1 MIKNLINKNKKLY
14 FILLL
19 LILIV
24 VLIMSCKKVNLLGP
38 NNIPP
43 PTKFPII
50 DDNKPEIPDYPD
62 PTPVPD
68 PPDEG
73 DIEEKPIEVK
83 PEVVPNGTVFGGY
96 GRRFK
101 FKNDWYVLAT
111 NEYQYDPNTKRL
123 NPTGKGA
130 VLKINNDGSTITKIH
145 SISSGSDLEQT
156 EYWKNLHSKK
166 LVIND
171 TEVRIPIKAESQ
183 GLAKT
188 IRYVISDDVPNNIGV
203 HVRYN
208 YDEETGEIIEKVYKK
223 IDNWAFGYVEKFI
236 IHYSNRSSSD
246 LLNWNKAISSNVFD
260 FPKTNFNNPSFQGR
274 VGNAVRNEIVYF
286 KGKIFVFRT
295 VFNVYDKLLTFYRD
309 PSEGDFIL
317 CTDEYYTIE
326 WEKDMSDAKNWITN
340 HIRNGLYAYQYN
352 VWYDENKLYVE
363 IASNYMKYSY
373 SDRWKLWTN
382 NLVGSHYHQNIYTT
396 EDGIN
401 WKEESY
407 DIINKYKPTPAGQ
420 SLGYSDSDSSVINE
434 TNQMIGYEMPDGTP
448 FEPSYTELNGK
459 YYRTFNS
466 TYPMPPIKEIMETVD
481 RFETNFTVTEEHIK
495 KSGYYQLQVS
505 SVLPDKAQESDWV
518 NVVPNNQTTSSIGWE
533 SGGADLFTFNNK
545 IVRLVDY
552 DRQFKLNTQYETALN
567 LSQKYYALLEASKTM
582 EDYKKYNYYFLYY
595 KAMAD
600 MLKIIKDKGNDYFR
614 PDEAV
619 THYTFEL

>member
-1 MIKNLINKNKKLY
+1 MKKNFINKKMY
-14 FILLL
+14 FLLLL

-24 VLIMSCKKVNLLGP
+24 VLIMSCKKINLLSP
-38 NNIPP
+38 TYIPP
-43 PTKFPII
+43 PTEFPNIE
-50 DDNKPEIPDYPD
+50 DDKPVIPDYPN
-62 PTPVPD
+62 PTPIPT
-68 PPDEG
+68 PPEEG

-83 PEVVPNGTVFGGY
+83 PEAVANGTVFGGY

-111 NEYQYDPNTKRL
+111 NEYKYDPNTKGL

-130 VLKINNDGSTITKIH
+130 VLRIEKDGKTITKIH
-145 SISSGSDLEQT
+145 SLSSGSDLEKA
-156 EYWKNLHSKK
+156 EYWKNLNSKK
-166 LVIND
+166 LVITD
-171 TEVRIPIKAESQ
+171 TEVSIPIKAESQ
-183 GLAKT
+183 GWATNWNYK
-188 IRYVISDDVPNNIGV
+188 IPDNVPNNIG
-203 HVRYN
+203 YYWGYS
-208 YDEETGEIIEKVYKK
+208 YDKVTGEKIEDIYKK
-223 IDNWAFGYVEKFI
+223 ITDDNFGYVEKLI

-246 LLNWNKAISSNVFD
+246 LLNWKKASSSNIFD
-260 FPKTNFNNPSFQGR
+260 FPKPNFNNTSFQGR
-274 VGNAVRNEIVYF
+274 FGNAIENRIIYF
-286 KGKIFVFRT
+286 KGKIFVFKLD
-295 VFNVYDKLLTFYRD
+295 FSFYDEYLTYYIEPRDEDFYW
-309 PSEGDFIL
+309 SKN
-317 CTDEYYTIE
+317 EYYTIE
-326 WEKDMSDAKNWITN
+326 WGKDMSDAKNWVTN
-340 HIRNGLYAYQYN
+340 HMINGLEVYG

-363 IASNYMKYSY
+363 ISSSYLKRRY
-373 SDRWKLWTN
+373 SDRYKLWTN
-382 NLVGSHYHQNIYTT
+382 YYVRNDPKNVYTT

-401 WKEESY
+401 WKEEPY
-407 DIINKYKPTPAGQ
+407 DVMDKYKLKGAGISSGYDPASGSIINIT
-420 SLGYSDSDSSVINE
+420 NE
-434 TNQMIGYEMPDGTP
+434 MLGYEMPDGTP

-505 SVLPDKAQESDWV
+505 SVSPDKAQESDWV

-552 DRQFKLNTQYETALN
+552 DRQFKLNSQYETALN
-567 LSQKYYALLEASKTM
+567 LSQKYYNLLLNSTM
-582 EDYKKYNYYFLYY
+582 SDFKKYDYYFLYY

-619 THYTFEL
+619 THYTFEIN

>member
-1 MIKNLINKNKKLY
+1 
-14 FILLL
+14 
-19 LILIV
+19 
-24 VLIMSCKKVNLLGP
+24 MSCKKVNLLGP

-43 PTKFPII
+43 PTQFPII
-50 DDNKPEIPDYPD
+50 DDEKPEIPDYPN

-68 PPDEG
+68 PPEEG

-83 PEVVPNGTVFGGY
+83 PEVVQNGTVFGGY

-111 NEYQYDPNTKRL
+111 NEYEYNPETKILRQL
-123 NPTGKGA
+123 NKGA
-130 VLKINNDGSTITKIH
+130 VLRIEKDGKTITKIYSINSGDLEQTEYWKNLH
-145 SISSGSDLEQT
+145 SKKLTKIYSINSGDLEQT

-166 LVIND
+166 LVITD
-171 TEVRIPIKAESQ
+171 TEVRIHVKAESQ
-183 GLAKT
+183 GWATNWDYK
-188 IRYVISDDVPNNIGV
+188 IPDNVPNNIG
-203 HVRYN
+203 YYWGYS
-208 YDEETGEIIEKVYKK
+208 YDEETGEKIEDIYKK
-223 IDNWAFGYVEKFI
+223 ITDENFGYIEKLI

-246 LLNWNKAISSNVFD
+246 LLNWNKYSSSNVFD
-260 FPKTNFNNPSFQGR
+260 FPKIDFNNPNFQGR
-274 VGNAVRNEIVYF
+274 FGNGARNRIIYF
-286 KGKIFVFRT
+286 KGKIFVFK
-295 VFNVYDKLLTFYRD
+295 FGFDFYDEYLTYYIEPRD
-309 PSEGDFIL
+309 GYFIIG
-317 CTDEYYTIE
+317 TDEYYTIE
-326 WEKDMSDAKNWITN
+326 WGKDMSDAKNWVTN
-340 HIRNGLYAYQYN
+340 YIKYPYSAYRTFVY
-352 VWYDENKLYVE
+352 YDENKLYLFPDYYE
-363 IASNYMKYSY
+363 KYTY
-373 SDRWKLWTN
+373 SDKWKLWTN
-382 NLVGSHYHQNIYTT
+382 ITYYDRYVVYTT
-396 EDGIN
+396 EDSIN
-401 WKEESY
+401 WKELPY
-407 DIINKYKPTPAGQ
+407 DIIDKNKLIFCKE
-420 SLGYSDSDSSVINE
+420 SVGPETLISGEHTIRNF

-505 SVLPDKAQESDWV
+505 SVPPDKAQESDWV

-567 LSQKYYALLEASKTM
+567 LSEKYYNLLLNSPMSEF
-582 EDYKKYNYYFLYY
+582 KKYDYYFLYY

-600 MLKIIKDKGNDYFR
+600 MLKMIKDKGNDYFR

-619 THYTFEL
+619 THYTFELN

>member
-1 MIKNLINKNKKLY
+1 MKKKVY
-14 FILLL
+14 FILPL
-19 LILIV
+19 LILII
-24 VLIMSCKKVNLLGP
+24 VLIMSCRKINILGP

-43 PTKFPII
+43 PTAFPNI
-50 DDNKPEIPDYPD
+50 DDEKPEIPDYPD
-62 PTPVPD
+62 PTPVPT
-68 PPDEG
+68 PPDEV
-73 DIEEKPIEVK
+73 EEKPIEVK
-83 PEVVPNGTVFGGY
+83 PEVVQNGTVFGGY

-111 NEYQYDPNTKRL
+111 NEYEYNYETKTL
-123 NPTGKGA
+123 NPRGKGA
-130 VLKINNDGSTITKIH
+130 ILKIENDGRTITKIY
-145 SISSGSDLEQT
+145 SINSGDLEKA
-156 EYWKNLHSKK
+156 EYWKNLNSKK
-166 LVIND
+166 LVITD
-171 TEVRIPIKAESQ
+171 TEVNIPIKAESQ
-183 GLAKT
+183 GWAT
-188 IRYVISDDVPNNIGV
+188 TWIYIIPNDIPNNICTHTYIGGSDKIISE
-203 HVRYN
+203 N
-208 YDEETGEIIEKVYKK
+208 FGCIEKL
-223 IDNWAFGYVEKFI
+223 I

-246 LLNWNKAISSNVFD
+246 LLNWNKTYSSNVFD
-260 FPKTNFNNPSFQGR
+260 FPKTNFNNPNFQGR
-274 VGNAVRNEIVYF
+274 FGNAIRNEIVYF

-295 VFNVYDKLLTFYRD
+295 AFNVYDKLLTYYRD

-326 WEKDMSDAKNWITN
+326 WGKDMSDAKNWVTN
-340 HIRNGLYAYQYN
+340 HIRNGLYAYYYN

-363 IASNYMKYSY
+363 ISSDYIKYSY

-382 NLVGSHYHQNIYTT
+382 CSVNNNFRKNVYTT

-401 WKEESY
+401 WKEEPY
-407 DIINKYKPTPAGQ
+407 DIINKYKPTPAGS
-420 SLGYSDSDSSVINE
+420 SLGYSDRSAEIINE

-505 SVLPDKAQESDWV
+505 SIPPDKAQESDWV
-518 NVVPNNQTTSSIGWE
+518 NVVPNNELTSAIGWE

-567 LSQKYYALLEASKTM
+567 LSQKYYNLLLNSPMSEF
-582 EDYKKYNYYFLYY
+582 KKYDYYFLYY

-619 THYTFEL
+619 THYTFELN